1 MTDEAD
7 VEVELTSEQLAT
19 QRKILN
25 RLRRAAGQLNGVIA
39 AVESGAPCRD
49 VVTQL
54 SAVSSALDRAGFAIV
69 SSAMR
74 DCLVDDGAAVGGRAD
89 GSVVD
94 GDEPADGAHAQS
106 PRRGKRENLTPE
118 ELEKIFMMLA

>member
-1 MTDEAD
+1 MTDQAGF
-7 VEVELTSEQLAT
+7 ELTSEQLAT

-74 DCLVDDGAAVGGRAD
+74 DCLVDDAEQPGEGA
-89 GSVVD
+89 GSAA
-94 GDEPADGAHAQS
+94 GS